1 MYTVLLTFGDLK
13 DSGYVY
19 HKGDKY
25 PREGYTPEKALFPGS
40 LKVEEKDG
48 KFYCPVR
55 DANIDTPNAVC
66 NICLAEQLDF

>member
-1 MYTVLLTFGDLK
+1 MHPESSLINPIFQNYYSKKIDLLDRL
-13 DSGYVY
+13 
-19 HKGDKY
+19 
-25 PREGYTPEKALFPGS
+25 
-40 LKVEEKDG
+40 G